1 MGHRFKSRT
10 ELRGEAS
17 FQQPQFR
24 SKARSILIG
33 WARARDYRDGA
44 TSYLQL
50 ARSASDPDVR
60 DRFIA
65 IAKHY
70 HSLAKIEQRI
80 ADQRP
85 NKNGGTT
92 SYSRT
97 MTSRRANQSSVK

>member
-1 MGHRFKSRT
+1 MKGHRFKSRT
-10 ELRGEAS
+10 ELRHEES
-17 FQQPQFR
+17 FQQPQFQP
-24 SKARSILIG
+24 KARSILIS

-65 IAKHY
+65 VAQHY
-70 HSLAKIEQRI
+70 RLLAKIEQRN

-85 NKNGGTT
+85 TKNGG
-92 SYSRT
+92 
-97 MTSRRANQSSVK
+97 N